1 MNEALILPWGGHTP
15 VVSRTAFLARN
26 ATLIGDVTLADQSSV
41 FYGAVLRAD
50 GGTIHLGERSNL
62 QDNVTVH
69 ADPGMPTMIGKGVS
83 VGHAAMLHSC
93 IIEDNCLIGM
103 SATVLTGAV
112 IGTGSL
118 VAAGAVVLEGTIIP
132 PNSLVLGMPAKV
144 HRELNAEQREHV
156 RLNAEHYVEFGR
168 LHAELP

>member
-1 MNEALILPWGGHTP
+1 MNEALILPWGGRMP
-15 VVSRTAFLARN
+15 VVARTAFLARN